1 MTDGVAS
8 PPSQRG
14 QFIDVLRN
22 SAFLRLWLVQA
33 MSQTAQ
39 NMTNFS
45 LLILVQVIIDR
56 YQIAQANTAI
66 GLTVLSFSVPAI
78 FFSPPAGVI
87 VDRSNKRTI
96 LVIAN
101 ALRGV
106 AVIGFLLMQPEW
118 RPLFALVV
126 LYSITFAS
134 GAVGQFFGPALGAIV
149 PLLVPEKDNVHANA
163 LLNLTFTVSQ
173 IAGFAALGPLLIKV
187 IGLQDVLILI
197 AAIFALSTV
206 LSLTVPSTPPTPRLA
221 EDRARL
227 IRGVLAEMR
236 EGLVFILHSPILMKA
251 IAYLSLATASYLLI
265 ATLGPEFI
273 SGVLLLPRQ
282 DIVYLLGPAGLGI
295 VLGALF
301 VGRLSARIGTEWTID
316 FGLTGAGAVLMLLAL
331 TPSVGSALWEQAGE
345 IGTLTVGI
353 AAFFAGLLGLAN
365 SLVLVPSQSLLQS
378 ASPEEIRARVYATF
392 YTVSNSVAFLPIIFA
407 GALADLFGVVKVLV
421 ALGAIL
427 AAIGVLQIVLHHAT
441 GRVDPTTV

>member
-1 MTDGVAS
+1 
-8 PPSQRG
+8 
-14 QFIDVLRN
+14 
-22 SAFLRLWLVQA
+22 LV
-33 MSQTAQ
+33 
-39 NMTNFS
+39 
-45 LLILVQVIIDR
+45 
-56 YQIAQANTAI
+56 
-66 GLTVLSFSVPAI
+66 
-78 FFSPPAGVI
+78 
-87 VDRSNKRTI
+87 
-96 LVIAN
+96 
-101 ALRGV
+101 
-106 AVIGFLLMQPEW
+106 
-118 RPLFALVV
+118 
-126 LYSITFAS
+126 
-134 GAVGQFFGPALGAIV
+134 
-149 PLLVPEKDNVHANA
+149 
-163 LLNLTFTVSQ
+163 
-173 IAGFAALGPLLIKV
+173 
-187 IGLQDVLILI
+187 
-197 AAIFALSTV
+197 
-206 LSLTVPSTPPTPRLA
+206 
-221 EDRARL
+221 
-227 IRGVLAEMR
+227 RGVLAEMR